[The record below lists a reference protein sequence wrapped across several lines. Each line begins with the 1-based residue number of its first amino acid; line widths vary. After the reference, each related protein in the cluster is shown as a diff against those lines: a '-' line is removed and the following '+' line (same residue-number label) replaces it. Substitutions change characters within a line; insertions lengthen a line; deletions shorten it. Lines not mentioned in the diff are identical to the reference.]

1 MREST
6 RSSSRKGTLAAMER
20 TDGTFESPHICAP
33 RVCHVVFNHLPSPR
47 GSVQTKFSFSPARSP
62 AGQLMDWERRVEGG
76 QMRWKRLERRL
87 VSGTKATSPGSSD
100 LEGLSGSNGMPAS
113 SPRTERAPV
122 SPRQSLAARRTVPQ
136 PHTADAVDSRVSS
149 ILPSVTPAV
158 PSQAPLS
165 HGPSGVGYLDEQ
177 GVLHYRRRHEYW
189 STRGDS
195 RASGGPGARVTS
207 SATGCGG
214 EQALPL
220 PLLQPQPQ
228 LQPQAQLRG
237 YLSPPARP
245 PSANC
250 GICHAPHSIH
260 ACSSLESNVTLVR
273 PASVQ
278 AVEERNS
285 IN

>member
-1 MREST
+1 
-6 RSSSRKGTLAAMER
+6 
-20 TDGTFESPHICAP
+20 
-33 RVCHVVFNHLPSPR
+33 
-47 GSVQTKFSFSPARSP
+47 
-62 AGQLMDWERRVEGG
+62 MDWERRVEGG

-100 LEGLSGSNGMPAS
+100 HEGISGSNGMPAS
-113 SPRTERAPV
+113 PRVERAPV
-122 SPRQSLAARRTVPQ
+122 SPRVQALAARRTVPQ
-136 PHTADAVDSRVSS
+136 PHTAEAVDSRASS
-149 ILPSVTPAV
+149 LLPSVTLAV

-195 RASGGPGARVTS
+195 RASGGPDARVTS

-214 EQALPL
+214 EQPLPLPLPL

-228 LQPQAQLRG
+228 LRSQPQG

-245 PSANC
+245 PTANY
-250 GICHAPHSIH
+250 GDYQAPHSIH
-260 ACSSLESNVTLVR
+260 ACSSLESYVTLVR
-273 PASVQ
+273 PATVQ
-278 AVEERNS
+278 AVEERN
-285 IN
+285 